1 MHIQP
6 RGYGHWRTRLA
17 CALALLGAIVTTPMA
32 CRWNENTPATVREVK
47 ADPEDEGLPDIFRA
61 LSRESKKALVRR
73 HSPEVLHDLFEDVTK
88 RAGIDITYHNGQE
101 AGHYAILESLGGG
114 AALIDYDG
122 DGLLDVFIAGGGYYD
137 GPDKKQ
143 IKGYPSKLYKNL
155 GNWKFKDVTK
165 EVGLDK
171 PLFYTHGA
179 AVADY
184 DRDGWPDLLVTG
196 WGGVVLYRNEPDGK
210 GGRRFVDV
218 TKAAG
223 LTDFM
228 WSTSAAWADLDGD
241 GYPDL
246 YVCQYVN
253 WSMENNPVCSGY
265 TAKVTR
271 DVCPPKT
278 FIGRPHMLYR
288 NNGNGTFT
296 ECSHSAK
303 LRPWTGDADK
313 DKEPGKGLG
322 VVIVDVDG
330 DGKPDIYVANDTVD
344 KFLYLNR
351 STPGKILF
359 EEAGLSAGVARDDR
373 GVPDGSMGIDAGDPF
388 GDGRPALWCTNY
400 ENEMHGLY
408 RNQGKGMF
416 LFSTPASGIAAIGQL
431 YVGFGTGF
439 FDLEND
445 GWEDLVIANGHV
457 IRFPTGAGL
466 RQRAIL
472 LRNKGE
478 GRFADI
484 SMQGG
489 DYFRGEHM
497 GRGIALGDLDNDGRI
512 DMVISHLNEPAAV
525 LRNVA
530 DVGNHWLG
538 IELTGRDR
546 RNIAGAKILLEAGG
560 RKQTRYAK
568 GGASYVSANDQRL
581 VFGLG
586 TTARVDRVAV
596 QWPWGQEQRW
606 EGGPFKVDRYWRLE
620 EGKADARPWAGKK
633 EIN

>member
-1 MHIQP
+1 MKP
-6 RGYGHWRTRLA
+6 YKSRSGRKRTLLA
-17 CALALLGAIVTTPMA
+17 VAVVLLGLIGALPIA
-32 CRWNENTPATVREVK
+32 CRWNASTPATTPQAKVE
-47 ADPEDEGLPDIFRA
+47 PEDEGLPELFKA

-73 HSPEVLHDLFEDVTK
+73 RSPEVLENLFQDVTVP
-88 RAGIDITYHNGQE
+88 AGINITYHNGQE
-101 AGHYAILESLGGG
+101 AEHYAILESLGGG
-114 AALIDYDG
+114 VALIDYDG
-122 DGLLDVFIAGGGYYD
+122 DGLLDIFIAGGGYYD

-155 GNWKFKDVTK
+155 GGWKFKDVTK
-165 EVGLDK
+165 EVGLDG

-179 AVADY
+179 AVGDY
-184 DRDGWPDLLVTG
+184 NRDGWPDLLVTG
-196 WGGVVLYRNEPDGK
+196 WGRMVLYRNEPDGK

-218 TKAAG
+218 TKEAG
-223 LTDFM
+223 LTDFV
-228 WSTSAAWADLDGD
+228 WSTSAGWADLDGD

-246 YVCQYVN
+246 YVCQYVD
-253 WSMENNPVCSGY
+253 WSMENNPFCNGY
-265 TAKVTR
+265 TAKVPR

-278 FIGRPHMLYR
+278 FKGRPHKVYR

-296 ECSHSAK
+296 DVSHEAK
-303 LRPWTGDADK
+303 LRPWTGDPSK
-313 DKEPGKGLG
+313 DAEAGKGLG
-322 VVIVDVDG
+322 VVILDVDG

-359 EEAGLSAGVARDDR
+359 EELGLSSGVARDDR

-408 RNQGKGMF
+408 RNTGQGMF

-472 LRNKGE
+472 LRNKRE

-489 DYFRGEHM
+489 EYFRGEHI

-512 DMVISHLNEPAAV
+512 DMAISHLNEPAAL

-538 IELTGRDR
+538 FELHGKNHRDV
-546 RNIAGAKILLEAGG
+546 AGAKLILEAGG
-560 RKQTRYAK
+560 RKQTRYSK
-568 GGASYVSANDQRL
+568 GGGSYVSASDRRL

-586 TTARVDRVAV
+586 QTDQVEKLTVV
-596 QWPWGQEQRW
+596 WPWGQEQQW
-606 EGGPFKVDRYWRLE
+606 SGAQLKVDRYWRLE
-620 EGKADARPWAGKK
+620 EGKDSAQTWAAKK
-633 EIN
+633 